1 MLSYAILHSFFNFNT
16 VMCDA
21 SYDYPCFEKD
31 VDKYMYRLCPFEK
44 VSQFDKVTG
53 EEFKLGNWST
63 WKPNGDLFYDQGDYC
78 NTIKGPRT
86 TEVVLTCG
94 VQNKLFSITEVTP
107 CKYYIKF
114 ETPNACGRKTINEV
128 CNSNSECS
136 SQQKLVCISNKCK
149 CQNNKYFTYICIL
162 KICRL

>member
-114 ETPNACGRKTINEV
+114 ETPNACGRKTASGYSTITANATTDTGDTT
-128 CNSNSECS
+128 
-136 SQQKLVCISNKCK
+136 
-149 CQNNKYFTYICIL
+149 FTANGTTATSREYG
-162 KICRL
+162 KTRKRCRQI